1 MTPARVLAELTALA
15 GRLGVEVRAEPF
27 ARGLLGG
34 RGGLCWLDGKALV
47 VMDEKLG
54 LEERI
59 AVLAE
64 ALAKGGFDVEAATL
78 APQVRERIEAARRV
92 GERKAARGAA
102 KKRAEKGLRPGLARA
117 RPRGRGGR

>member
-1 MTPARVLAELTALA
+1 VTPARVLAELTALA

-27 ARGLLGG
+27 GKGVLGG
-34 RGGLCWLDGKALV
+34 RGGLCWVDGKPLV

-64 ALAKGGFDVEAATL
+64 ALAKGGFDLEAATL
-78 APQVRERIEAARRV
+78 APQARERIEAARGVR
-92 GERKAARGAA
+92 ERKAARRPA
-102 KKRAEKGLRPGLARA
+102 KKRAEQGLRPGLARA
-117 RPRGRGGR
+117 RPRGR